1 MMWRL
6 NFLVFWACLVLRND
20 YMLYYICP
28 MHTLFTVFVY
38 ATLGIASRLNKSH
51 AGIALKIGVVTALV
65 VACWESKTIFYT
77 IWTPFLWL
85 VGYNDPRK
93 PSDDLLHGAHAMA
106 AAQLAAASAVAP
118 RRHVNGTLACLD
130 EMHLLVLS
138 ADLFLF
144 GPRNRPRLQKCD
156 GIQVIWTH

>member
-1 MMWRL
+1 MQMMWRL

-51 AGIALKIGVVTALV
+51 AGIAFKIAVVTALV
-65 VACWESKTIFYT
+65 VTCWESKTVFYT
-77 IWTPFLWL
+77 LWTPFLWL

-93 PSDDLLHGAHAMA
+93 PSDDLLHGAPPSCGHA
-106 AAQLAAASAVAP
+106 S
-118 RRHVNGTLACLD
+118 R
-130 EMHLLVLS
+130 
-138 ADLFLF
+138 
-144 GPRNRPRLQKCD
+144 
-156 GIQVIWTH
+156 